1 MFLGLF
7 FIFITH
13 RPSAAQ
19 QHPAATPSAPRTA
32 VRVFL
37 DCNRCDEAFLKREV
51 TFIDYVRNREDA
63 DVHVLVTT
71 QRTGSGGTQFVL
83 QFIGQGAFRGVDQS
97 LTYSASQTA
106 TSDEIRAGF
115 AQMFTLG
122 LVRYAAEST
131 LADRLHVTVDAP
143 AGEPLRPIEEDRWN
157 YWVFRAS
164 GGGNFSGEETS
175 SSKSVNGSLRATRTT
190 ERWRHAFSATANYR
204 ESRFQV
210 DDEEEGPSTVRSV
223 RRDMGVDGLV
233 VKSLTEHWSAGL
245 AGFGNA
251 STFRNYDLRVRIA
264 PGVEYDFFPYLQS
277 SRRML
282 TLQYTIGFDWNDY
295 KEETVFGKLT
305 ERLIDHRLELG
316 LGLRQPWGS
325 AAAEVNYSQF
335 LSDPPK
341 YSIGAEGNLNVRL
354 FKGFSFNVSGEVSRP
369 RDQIYLPRGVATTEE
384 ILLRQRQLATNYSYF
399 LGFGVSYSFGSI
411 FNNIV
416 NPRFG
421 GAGGF

>member
-1 MFLGLF
+1 MTIRSWRNEDPTRVRGRPHGRARHAERKRERQGRILITRGVFLGLF

-143 AGEPLRPIEEDRWN
+143 A
-157 YWVFRAS
+157 
-164 GGGNFSGEETS
+164 
-175 SSKSVNGSLRATRTT
+175 
-190 ERWRHAFSATANYR
+190 
-204 ESRFQV
+204 
-210 DDEEEGPSTVRSV
+210 
-223 RRDMGVDGLV
+223 
-233 VKSLTEHWSAGL
+233 
-245 AGFGNA
+245 
-251 STFRNYDLRVRIA
+251 
-264 PGVEYDFFPYLQS
+264 
-277 SRRML
+277 
-282 TLQYTIGFDWNDY
+282 
-295 KEETVFGKLT
+295 
-305 ERLIDHRLELG
+305 
-316 LGLRQPWGS
+316 
-325 AAAEVNYSQF
+325 
-335 LSDPPK
+335 
-341 YSIGAEGNLNVRL
+341 
-354 FKGFSFNVSGEVSRP
+354 
-369 RDQIYLPRGVATTEE
+369 
-384 ILLRQRQLATNYSYF
+384 
-399 LGFGVSYSFGSI
+399 
-411 FNNIV
+411 
-416 NPRFG
+416 
-421 GAGGF
+421 